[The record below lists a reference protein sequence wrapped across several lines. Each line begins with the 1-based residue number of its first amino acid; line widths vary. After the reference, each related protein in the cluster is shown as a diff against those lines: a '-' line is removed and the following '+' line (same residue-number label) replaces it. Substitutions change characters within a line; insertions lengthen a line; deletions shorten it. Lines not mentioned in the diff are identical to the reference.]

1 MDDAGKGVKQVSR
14 RSQVFII
21 FISVFVMKINYTKM
35 KYKRIYESNFLSAYV
50 RRTTRVAYS
59 RPSFFGGG
67 GRASRCQQLL
77 RIAGNNVAK
86 GELFVGIPRAQALH
100 QNVQLCITDA
110 G

>member
-67 GRASRCQQLL
+67 G
-77 RIAGNNVAK
+77 G
-86 GELFVGIPRAQALH
+86 GG
-100 QNVQLCITDA
+100 
-110 G
+110 

>member
-1 MDDAGKGVKQVSR
+1 MKQVSR

-21 FISVFVMKINYTKM
+21 FISVFVMKINYTKI

-67 GRASRCQQLL
+67 RASRCQQLL
-77 RIAGNNVAK
+77 RIAGDNVAK